1 MQSHSLYQEIKI
13 SLAPLKKKIEI
24 NNIQSKV
31 APQIINLFKSILLRW
46 GIGFFME

>member
-13 SLAPLKKKIEI
+13 SLAPHQKKIEI

-31 APQIINLFKSILLRW
+31 APQHN
-46 GIGFFME
+46 